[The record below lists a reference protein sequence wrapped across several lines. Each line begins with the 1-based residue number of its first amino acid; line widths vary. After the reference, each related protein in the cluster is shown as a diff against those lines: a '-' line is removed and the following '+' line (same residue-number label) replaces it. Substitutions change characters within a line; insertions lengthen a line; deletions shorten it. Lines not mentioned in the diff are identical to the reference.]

1 MSIGIVDNDD
11 FDAELA
17 RLSENRN
24 KPPSVTHLDKPTPGR
39 SEGDNNV
46 PPELRKV
53 IQEENLSGTSPT
65 ELASAFDVSKS
76 SISAYKKGA
85 TSTASY
91 NSPNKELQRSANDV
105 RLKISS
111 RATSK
116 ILAAMRHITEDKLAV
131 GKARDLAGI
140 AKDMSAV
147 VKNLNP
153 ESNQSPGQNN
163 FVFFTPRNKNEED
176 YEVIHVTK

>member
-1 MSIGIVDNDD
+1 MAIGIVDNES

-17 RLSENRN
+17 RLTNPT
-24 KPPSVTHLDKPTPGR
+24 KPPSVIHIEKSPPGR

-46 PPELRKV
+46 PNELRKV
-53 IQEENLSGTSPT
+53 IQDENLNGTSPT
-65 ELASAFDVSKS
+65 ELSKTFGISPS

-91 NSPNKELQRSANDV
+91 NNPNQELVKSGNDV
-105 RLKISS
+105 RLRISS
-111 RATSK
+111 KATSK
-116 ILAAMRHITEDKLAV
+116 ILLAMKHITEDKLAN

-147 VKNLNP
+147 VKNIMP
-153 ESNQSPGQNN
+153 ESSSGNGQNN
-163 FVFFTPRNKNEED
+163 FIFYAPRNKQED
-176 YEVIHVTK
+176 SYDIIHLAK